1 VIKLIKSRVRTAFH
15 GFHEKYKPQIE
26 EIKYAFQLIRRSPL
40 TLIGFVIILSMVFLA
55 ITAPY
60 IVPYPEDVVGVAHL
74 DQRLQPPS
82 SQHFF
87 GLDDMGRDIFSRVIY
102 GCRISLQI
110 GILVIVISASIGTLA
125 GAMAGYFKSNVDFII
140 MRITDTF
147 LAIPS
152 LILALAIA
160 AALGTG
166 LVNLMLAISIA
177 WWPWYA
183 RLVRAQALS
192 LSEATFIEA
201 AKAMGVS
208 DRKIVLRHI
217 IPNCIA
223 PIAVQASLDLGYVI
237 LTAASLGFLGLGA
250 QPPAAE
256 WGLMVSIGRGFF
268 PIWWWNATFPG
279 LAIFIAVLGFNLL
292 GDGIRDILDPKLRR
306 R

>member
-1 VIKLIKSRVRTAFH
+1 MIKSRFRTFFH
-15 GFHEKYKPQIE
+15 DIIEKNGPRIE
-26 EIKYAFQLIRRSPL
+26 EFKYTLYLIRRSPL
-40 TLIGFVIILSMVFLA
+40 TLVGFLIVLIMIILA
-55 ITAPY
+55 IVAPY
-60 IVPYPEDVVGVAHL
+60 IAPYPEDIIGFAHL
-74 DQRLQPPS
+74 EKRLQPPS
-82 SQHFF
+82 QQHWF
-87 GLDDMGRDIFSRVIY
+87 GLDEMGRDIFSRVIF
-102 GCRISLQI
+102 GCRISLEI
-110 GILVIVISASIGTLA
+110 GILVIIISASIGTIAGALA
-125 GAMAGYFKSNVDFII
+125 GYYRGWVDFII

-147 LAIPS
+147 LALPS

-160 AALGTG
+160 AAIGTG
-166 LVNLMLAISIA
+166 LFNLMVAIAIA

-201 AKAMGVS
+201 AKAMGVT
-208 DRKIVLRHI
+208 DFRIVLRHV

-223 PIAVQASLDLGYVI
+223 PIVVQASLDLGYVI

-268 PIWWWNATFPG
+268 PNWWWIATFPG
-279 LAIFIAVLGFNLL
+279 LAIFISVLGFNLL
-292 GDGIRDILDPKLRR
+292 GDGIRDVLDPKLRR

>member
-1 VIKLIKSRVRTAFH
+1 MIKLIKSRVRTALH
-15 GFHEKYKPQIE
+15 GFLEKNQPKIE
-26 EIKYAFQLIRRSPL
+26 EFKYALHLIRRSPL
-40 TLIGFVIILSMVFLA
+40 TLVGFVIILSMAFLA

-60 IVPYPEDVVGVAHL
+60 IVPYPEDVKGVAHL
-74 DQRLQPPS
+74 KQRLQPPS
-82 SQHFF
+82 SQHLF
-87 GLDDMGRDIFSRVIY
+87 GLDEMGRDIFSRVLY

-110 GILVIVISASIGTLA
+110 GIMVIIIAATIGTLA
-125 GAMAGYFKSNVDFII
+125 GAMAGYYKGWVDFFI

-166 LVNLMLAISIA
+166 LVNLMLAISLA

-268 PIWWWNATFPG
+268 PSWWWIATFPG

>member
-1 VIKLIKSRVRTAFH
+1 MIRSRFQTFLH
-15 GFHEKYKPQIE
+15 DFIEDNKPRIE
-26 EIKYAFQLIRRSPL
+26 EFKYTLYLIRRSPL
-40 TLIGFVIILSMVFLA
+40 TLAGFLIVLA
-55 ITAPY
+55 IVVLAIIAPY
-60 IVPYPEDVVGVAHL
+60 IAPYPEDIIGFAHL
-74 DQRLQPPS
+74 ERRLQPPS
-82 SQHFF
+82 RQHWF
-87 GLDDMGRDIFSRVIY
+87 GLDEMGRDIFSRVIF
-102 GCRISLQI
+102 GCRISLEI
-110 GILVIVISASIGTLA
+110 GILVIAISASIGTFAGALA
-125 GAMAGYFKSNVDFII
+125 GYYRGWVDFII
-140 MRITDTF
+140 MRVTDTF
-147 LAIPS
+147 LALPS

-166 LVNLMLAISIA
+166 LFNLMVAIAIA

-201 AKAMGVS
+201 AKAMGVR
-208 DRKIVLRHI
+208 DLKIVLRHV

-223 PIAVQASLDLGYVI
+223 PIVVQASLDLGYVI

-268 PIWWWNATFPG
+268 PNWWWIATFPG
-279 LAIFIAVLGFNLL
+279 LAIFISVLGFNLL
-292 GDGIRDILDPKLRR
+292 GDGIRDVLDPKLRR

>member
-1 VIKLIKSRVRTAFH
+1 LIRSRFRTFLH
-15 GFHEKYKPQIE
+15 DFIE
-26 EIKYAFQLIRRSPL
+26 ENKPRIAEFKYTLHLIRRSPL
-40 TLIGFVIILSMVFLA
+40 TLAGFLIVLA
-55 ITAPY
+55 IVVLAIIAPY
-60 IVPYPEDVVGVAHL
+60 IAPYPEDIIGFAHL
-74 DQRLQPPS
+74 ERRLQPPS
-82 SQHFF
+82 RQHWF
-87 GLDDMGRDIFSRVIY
+87 GLDEMGRDIFSRVIY
-102 GCRISLQI
+102 GCRISLEI
-110 GILVIVISASIGTLA
+110 GILVIVISASIGTIAGALA
-125 GAMAGYFKSNVDFII
+125 GYYRGWIDFII
-140 MRITDTF
+140 MRVTDTF
-147 LAIPS
+147 LALPS

-166 LVNLMLAISIA
+166 LFNLMVAIAIA

-208 DRKIVLRHI
+208 DLKIVLRHV

-223 PIAVQASLDLGYVI
+223 PIIVQASLDLGYVI

-268 PIWWWNATFPG
+268 PNWWWIATFPG
-279 LAIFIAVLGFNLL
+279 LAIFISILGFNLL
-292 GDGIRDILDPKLRR
+292 GDGIRDVLDPKLRR

>member
-1 VIKLIKSRVRTAFH
+1 MA
-15 GFHEKYKPQIE
+15 
-26 EIKYAFQLIRRSPL
+26 
-40 TLIGFVIILSMVFLA
+40 FLA

-60 IVPYPEDVVGVAHL
+60 IVPYPEDVKGVAHL
-74 DQRLQPPS
+74 KQRLQPPS

-87 GLDDMGRDIFSRVIY
+87 GLDEMGRDIFSRVLY

-110 GILVIVISASIGTLA
+110 GIMVIIIAATIGTLA
-125 GAMAGYFKSNVDFII
+125 GAMAGYYKGWVDFFI

-166 LVNLMLAISIA
+166 LVNLMLAISLA

-268 PIWWWNATFPG
+268 PSWWWIATFPG